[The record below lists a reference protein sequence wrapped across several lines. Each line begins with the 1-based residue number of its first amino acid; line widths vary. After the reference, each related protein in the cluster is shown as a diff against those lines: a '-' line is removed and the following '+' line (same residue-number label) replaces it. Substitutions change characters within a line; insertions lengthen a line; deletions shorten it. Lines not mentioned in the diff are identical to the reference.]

1 MAADMAGT
9 KQPLD
14 KPHTGRCAICG
25 KEVQKDY
32 RPFCSRRCADID
44 LARWLGGGYVIS
56 GGSADADEDGD
67 ADAAAAG
74 AHGLAAPPEDDQS
87 LD

>member
-1 MAADMAGT
+1 MKVAKST
-9 KQPLD
+9 PLE
-14 KPHTGRCAICG
+14 PRIGRCAICG
-25 KEVQKDY
+25 KPVEHAY

-67 ADAAAAG
+67 DSAAAAG
-74 AHGLAAPPEDDQS
+74 PGRVSPPEDED
-87 LD
+87 